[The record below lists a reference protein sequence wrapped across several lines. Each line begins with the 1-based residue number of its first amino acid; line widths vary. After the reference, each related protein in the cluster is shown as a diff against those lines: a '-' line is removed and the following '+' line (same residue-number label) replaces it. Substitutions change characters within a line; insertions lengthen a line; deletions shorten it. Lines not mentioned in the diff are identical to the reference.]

1 MTCSTSLPTQ
11 TFLMRWWRNI
21 INSNVPARNRVLG
34 IDPGIA
40 AMGYGI
46 IEDCDCQPALIDY
59 GCIITSPKQSS
70 PGRLH
75 TLYWALIN
83 IIENHRPSVVA
94 IELFIARN
102 LRTAL
107 SVGQARGIAILAAA
121 NSSLDVYEYTPLQV
135 KQRVCGFG
143 HGGKEQIQEMV
154 KIQLGLQ
161 HIPQPDDAADALAVA
176 ICHLGETRLSRII
189 SENK

>member
-1 MTCSTSLPTQ
+1 MQ
-11 TFLMRWWRNI
+11 
-21 INSNVPARNRVLG
+21 NRILG

-46 IEDCDCQPALIDY
+46 VDCINSEPAAIDF
-59 GCIITSPKQSS
+59 GCITTSPKEAT
-70 PGRLH
+70 PKRLH
-75 TLYWALIN
+75 KLYWELIG
-83 IIENHRPSVVA
+83 IIERYQPSVVA

-121 NSSLDVYEYTPLQV
+121 NSGLDVYEYTPAQV

-143 HGGKEQIQEMV
+143 HGDKRQIQEMV
-154 KIQLGLQ
+154 RIQLGLQ

-176 ICHLGETRLSRII
+176 ICHTGEARLSGLI
-189 SENK
+189 SGSR